1 MRQLSLIEGIN
12 KEEQAADV
20 SCLDKMRENIANPKI
35 ALECQAYVQP
45 VT

>member
-12 KEEQAADV
+12 KEEQAV
-20 SCLDKMRENIANPKI
+20 GISCLDKMRENIANSKI
-35 ALECQAYVQP
+35 DLECQAYVQP